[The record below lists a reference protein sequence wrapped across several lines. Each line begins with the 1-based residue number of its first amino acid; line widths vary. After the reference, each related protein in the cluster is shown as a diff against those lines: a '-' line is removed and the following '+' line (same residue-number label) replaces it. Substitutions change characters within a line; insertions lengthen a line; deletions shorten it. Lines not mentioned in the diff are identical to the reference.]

1 MAKVHLPQSVE
12 DWELNYASAAAARLR
27 GPADLSP
34 GIRAP
39 QARGG
44 LRPSGWRAAI
54 RRRFGREQTQDTITS
69 ADGWRLELPEW
80 AQAWSLLEL
89 VRHFEREHGDA
100 IGWDISDDDICAM
113 AKKLA
118 GYADELDDGSIA
130 QGLDLPARVDA
141 VRLLVRS
148 VGIQETRPSPRA
160 GHQARAGPD
169 LVAQAAARA
178 RGARGRGRRDW
189 PGRVH
194 RDSGGYISRGGLE
207 RRQQQLQRNAE
218 GLTRRLYRKRSAR
231 SHPARPGALGTSNPT
246 IRGGELMTR
255 IRGAENTPTAAGTSA
270 CSSR

>member
-12 DWELNYASAAAARLR
+12 DWELNYASAAAPRLR
-27 GPADLSP
+27 GPADLRP

-44 LRPSGWRAAI
+44 LRPSRLARGHPPPLRPRADPGHDHQ
-54 RRRFGREQTQDTITS
+54 RRRLAPGAARVGAGVEP
-69 ADGWRLELPEW
+69 A
-80 AQAWSLLEL
+80 EL

-148 VGIQETRPSPRA
+148 VGIQEDKAITGEPAIKRA
-160 GHQARAGPD
+160 QDPTWWRKRLRVHVARVVEG
-169 LVAQAAARA
+169 
-178 RGARGRGRRDW
+178 GAIGLGV
-189 PGRVH
+189 VH

-218 GLTRRLYRKRSAR
+218 GLTRRCTAMRSAR
-231 SHPARPGALGTSNPT
+231 STPCATWPRSARP
-246 IRGGELMTR
+246 TR
-255 IRGAENTPTAAGTSA
+255 RSAAAS
-270 CSSR
+270 